1 MAMPQSSSSSSS
13 SSSKF
18 TYNVFLSFRGADTR
32 HGFTGNLY
40 DALCKSGVH
49 TFKDDEELQRGGE
62 ITASLMKA
70 IEESRIF
77 IPVFSKNY
85 ASSSFCLDELVHIIR
100 YSKSKGRLVLPVFYD
115 IAPTHVRKQTGSIGE
130 ELAKHQE
137 KFQKNMER
145 LQEWKMALKEAAELS
160 GHHFN
165 LAGRPDIRDGF
176 TGNLYD
182 ALRKSGVHT
191 FMDDEELQR
200 GGEITPSLVKAIE
213 ESRIFIPVFSKD
225 YASSSFCLDELVH
238 IIRCSKSKGRPVL
251 PVFCNIDPNH
261 VRNQTGSI
269 GEELAKHQE
278 KFQKNMKRLREW
290 KKALKQAADLSGYH
304 FDLAGTEYE
313 SNFIQGIVKEV
324 SRRIDRVPL
333 HVTEFPVGLESQ
345 VLKVKSLMDVGCHDG
360 AQMIGIHGIGGIGKT
375 TLAKEIYNRIYDQ
388 FDKVC
393 FLHDVREICSTKYGL
408 VHLQEQLLFQTVG
421 LNDKLG
427 HVSEGIQFIKERLQQ
442 KKVLLILDDVDQPDQ
457 LKALAGDLNW
467 FCGGSKVIVTTRDK
481 HLLASYGVEKTYE
494 VNGLNEKD
502 ALDLLRWK
510 VCKSNKIG
518 SSYEGILEHASRY
531 SSGLPLALEVVG
543 SDLSGKS
550 KDEWSSTLARY
561 ERTVPKNIQQILKV
575 SFDAL
580 QEEDKSL
587 FLDIACFFKG
597 CRLEEFQDILDA
609 HYTYCI
615 KNHIGVLVEKS
626 LIKIIGGC
634 VTLHDLIE
642 EMGKEIVRQE
652 SPKEPGKRS
661 RLWSHEDIVPVLHA
675 NSGTRK
681 IEILYLNFSLSKE
694 EEVEWKGDEL
704 KKMENLRT
712 IIIRN
717 CPFSKG
723 CQHLPNGLRVLDW
736 PKYPSENLPSDF
748 FPRKLSICR
757 LRESSLTTFEFPSS
771 SKKFLCMR
779 ELNLDHNQSLTQIL
793 DISGLLNLEIL
804 SFRDCSNLI
813 TIHNSIGF
821 LNKLKILNVTGC
833 SKLSS
838 FPPIKLTSLLKLEL
852 SHCNNLKSFPEIL
865 GDMKHITYIELVGTS
880 IEQFPFSFQNL
891 SMVHTLQIFGSG
903 KPHNLSWIN
912 ARENDI
918 PSSTVYSNVQFL
930 HLIEC
935 NPSNDFLRRF
945 VNVEVLDLSGSNL
958 TVLSK
963 CLKECH
969 FLQRLC
975 LNDCKYLQE
984 ITGIPPSLKRLSALQ
999 CNSLTSS
1006 CRSMLLSQHL
1016 HEDGGTEFSLA
1027 GSARVPEWFDHQSE
1041 GPSISFWFRGR
1052 FPSIAL
1058 FVASLSTD
1066 NRHPNSDFLSLT
1078 AHLRTYTD
1086 GIEFD
1091 INSVD
1096 LNLVIQPDHTYLYD
1110 LRQQVM
1116 ELESDLE
1123 KTDLIDEWIHA
1134 EITFKCEGGR
1144 EEELFIESGVH
1155 VFKLKT
1161 SMEDIRFTNPHN

>member
-1 MAMPQSSSSSSS
+1 
-13 SSSKF
+13 
-18 TYNVFLSFRGADTR
+18 
-32 HGFTGNLY
+32 
-40 DALCKSGVH
+40 
-49 TFKDDEELQRGGE
+49 
-62 ITASLMKA
+62 
-70 IEESRIF
+70 
-77 IPVFSKNY
+77 
-85 ASSSFCLDELVHIIR
+85 
-100 YSKSKGRLVLPVFYD
+100 
-115 IAPTHVRKQTGSIGE
+115 
-130 ELAKHQE
+130 
-137 KFQKNMER
+137 
-145 LQEWKMALKEAAELS
+145 
-160 GHHFN
+160 
-165 LAGRPDIRDGF
+165 
-176 TGNLYD
+176 
-182 ALRKSGVHT
+182 
-191 FMDDEELQR
+191 
-200 GGEITPSLVKAIE
+200 
-213 ESRIFIPVFSKD
+213 
-225 YASSSFCLDELVH
+225 
-238 IIRCSKSKGRPVL
+238 
-251 PVFCNIDPNH
+251 
-261 VRNQTGSI
+261 
-269 GEELAKHQE
+269 
-278 KFQKNMKRLREW
+278 MKRLREW